1 MANLGPLTTTY
12 TAISSISC
20 GSIHLATDTEGF
32 WLEQANRFEDCFP
45 PNFTA
50 LDGYYY
56 SPGVRWSKVNR
67 YRLGSR
73 NRKESSVWAS
83 IKGTNDNNHIGKRY
97 EKITKFDRLVLMYA
111 YAVAQN
117 SGFTCRSSRSADDND
132 ACQSILRSDSPYIG
146 DVITYHGGQSK
157 DIGTTSTLIGAGEI
171 VYAIGVPVRRAAT
184 DAEWSITSTNLDITA
199 TQMKTPTIST
209 ESTPESSVS
218 VRPTTKTITLGTQ
231 DPGSLPSGTATQ
243 TSLGTAA
250 RAAIGVGTVLGVLIF
265 SLGTVV
271 LYHVGKRKWCTPT
284 SPSSLRE
291 PADTETKPSG
301 PILGHEL
308 EEQRGIH
315 EMNADREPSELTAV
329 REPVELN

>member
-50 LDGYYY
+50 LNGYYY
-56 SPGVRWSKVNR
+56 SPGVCQDGYTYACNTTTGRF
-67 YRLGSR
+67 
-73 NRKESSVWAS
+73 
-83 IKGTNDNNHIGKRY
+83 GT
-97 EKITKFDRLVLMYA
+97 T
-111 YAVAQN
+111 VATCCP
-117 SGFTCRSSRSADDND
+117 SGFTCRSTRSDNDND

-146 DVITYHGGQSK
+146 NVITYHGGRSK
-157 DIGTTSTLIGAGEI
+157 DIGTTSTLIEAGEI

-199 TQMKTPTIST
+199 TQMRTPTIST
-209 ESTPESSVS
+209 ESTPESSGS

-231 DPGSLPSGTATQ
+231 DPGSPSSGTATQ

-250 RAAIGVGTVLGVLIF
+250 KVAIGVGTVLGVLIF
-265 SLGTVV
+265 LLGTAVI
-271 LYHVGKRKWCTPT
+271 YHKRKRKWCTPT

-291 PADTETKPSG
+291 PADTERKPSG

-308 EEQRGIH
+308 EEQRGVY